1 MIAHGTPIAA
11 ATAVTSV
18 VSSSLHHLNIPMPTF
33 DGTYEQWPKFKA
45 MFLDIV
51 KESSA
56 SDAVKLH
63 HLNKALIGKAS
74 GVLNASLIADISS
87 WNIPEDYIL
96 ADPTF
101 NQPGRVDIILGA
113 ELFYEFLKERRVSF
127 GLHRPILQESKFGWI
142 VSGNALIEP
151 ASDPVVCATA
161 LITDNLSMVAAEDN
175 AEMSLSH
182 HPVVSNA
189 VIRHR
194 SDLQSGLRNG
204 VIEIQNDELRVGR
217 AKREGASV
225 ADVIYPKSSERA
237 AETST
242 SDSTAVCLGGSDFGG
257 IISATGEKQA
267 KAQSL
272 HLCYNCL
279 GSGHSSSKCDSKKKC
294 RHCNR
299 RHHTLLHIELNNDM
313 ARTENVPS
321 ASTQSSQAVATTS
334 QPTRSQFSPQVAL
347 TVNGEATSTVLLST
361 VIINIMD
368 DQGIEHHARALLDS
382 GSQSNF
388 VSGRLAQLLRLPRK
402 LVNIPLSGIG
412 GSSNIN
418 VQHAVGATIRSRCSD
433 DTFFVNL
440 LVLPKPTANLP
451 TRPVNISNWNIP
463 AEYIL
468 ADPTFNQPGSV
479 DIMLGAEMFYELLK
493 ERRVSFGKHRPI
505 LQESKFG
512 WIVSGTALVEI
523 SVEPIVCMTAID
535 DLMKKFFDI
544 EELNDEPNWSLE
556 ERACE
561 DFYRKTTTRNEN
573 EKYIV
578 RLPRKSQ
585 MSGKLGDS
593 KVIALRRFLVI
604 ERRLQRKPETRKAYI
619 EFMDEYQ
626 RMGHMCKV
634 PADESTGETFYLPH
648 HRF

>member
-1 MIAHGTPIAA
+1 MSPLQQ
-11 ATAVTSV
+11 TSSHA
-18 VSSSLHHLNIPMPTF
+18 SS
-33 DGTYEQWPKFKA
+33 YRAEQRY
-45 MFLDIV
+45 
-51 KESSA
+51 
-56 SDAVKLH
+56 
-63 HLNKALIGKAS
+63 GK
-74 GVLNASLIADISS
+74 D
-87 WNIPEDYIL
+87 
-96 ADPTF
+96 
-101 NQPGRVDIILGA
+101 R
-113 ELFYEFLKERRVSF
+113 
-127 GLHRPILQESKFGWI
+127 
-142 VSGNALIEP
+142 
-151 ASDPVVCATA
+151 
-161 LITDNLSMVAAEDN
+161 
-175 AEMSLSH
+175 
-182 HPVVSNA
+182 
-189 VIRHR
+189 
-194 SDLQSGLRNG
+194 
-204 VIEIQNDELRVGR
+204 
-217 AKREGASV
+217 
-225 ADVIYPKSSERA
+225 
-237 AETST
+237 
-242 SDSTAVCLGGSDFGG
+242 
-257 IISATGEKQA
+257 
-267 KAQSL
+267 
-272 HLCYNCL
+272 
-279 GSGHSSSKCDSKKKC
+279 
-294 RHCNR
+294 
-299 RHHTLLHIELNNDM
+299 
-313 ARTENVPS
+313 NVPS

-648 HRF
+648 HPVFKVDSTKTKYRVVFDASSKSSNGLSLNDTLMVGPTIQQDATSILLRFQTYTIALTADVAKMYR